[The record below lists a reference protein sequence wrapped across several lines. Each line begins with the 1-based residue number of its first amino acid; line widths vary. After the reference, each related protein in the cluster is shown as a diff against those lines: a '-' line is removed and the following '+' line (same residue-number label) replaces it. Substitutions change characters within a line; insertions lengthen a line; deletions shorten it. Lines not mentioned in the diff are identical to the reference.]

1 MACLLNLSIVFHI
14 VELLSFNKYKVCFF
28 YFQKGFGVVS
38 ESTKNK
44 VTYRRTKIRIIV
56 DFSSQTMQARRKWS
70 EILKILKVLKN
81 TIDLES
87 YLQQKFSSVLKE
99 K

>member
-14 VELLSFNKYKVCFF
+14 VELLSFNKYNVCFL
-28 YFQKGFGVVS
+28 FQKGFGVVS
-38 ESTKNK
+38 ESTRNK